1 MAKISNGTTTT
12 AEKVALLLCS
22 SSKVA
27 LFYTLWQ
34 KNTEDP
40 GNENGMLS
48 PLDPFKSKRYTRDI
62 FLGLFLLA
70 EKPKIL

>member
-1 MAKISNGTTTT
+1 MQQQQ
-12 AEKVALLLCS
+12 S
-22 SSKVA
+22 S
-27 LFYTLWQ
+27 LILYTLA